1 MTDQGKEKFK
11 IYKNVFDEFTL
22 ATLFKLSSQ
31 DYFDELIIPIRMGK
45 EANIFLANTKEG
57 GYVIVKIY
65 RLASCNFN
73 KMYSYIRSDPR
84 FMDVKNRRRLVIF
97 KWVQREYRNLLIAR
111 EKLNVPTPIAFSN
124 NIIVMESIG
133 EDTPAEQ
140 LKDKRPKNPEEFLGS
155 IMGQIKDLASLGLV
169 HGDLSEF
176 NILNNNE
183 KPYFIDFS
191 QSTSI
196 QDPNAFEYMKRDLE
210 NISKFFSKM
219 KIALDVEKQVLSIK
233 NAYQK
238 KLFRKN

>member
-1 MTDQGKEKFK
+1 MTDQGREKFK

-31 DYFDELIIPIRMGK
+31 DHFDELEIPIRIGK
-45 EANIFLANTKEG
+45 EANIFLASKKEG
-57 GYVIVKIY
+57 DYVIVKIY

-84 FMDVKNRRRLVIF
+84 FMDIKNRRRLVIF

-111 EKLNVPTPIAFSN
+111 EKINVPTPLAFSN
-124 NIIVMESIG
+124 NVLVMESIG
-133 EDTPAEQ
+133 GNSPAGQ
-140 LKDKRPKNPEEFLGS
+140 LKDKRPKNPKEFSELVLAS
-155 IMGQIKDLASLGLV
+155 IKDLAVLGLV

-191 QSTSI
+191 QGTSI
-196 QDPNAFEYMKRDLE
+196 DDPNAFEYLKRDLE
-210 NISKFFSKM
+210 NVSKFFSKM
-219 KIALDVEKQVLSIK
+219 KVVIDVEKQVSDIK
-233 NAYQK
+233 KAYQK
-238 KLFRKN
+238 KLFRK

>member
-1 MTDQGKEKFK
+1 MTDQGREKFK

-31 DYFDELIIPIRMGK
+31 DYFDELIIPIRLGK
-45 EANIFLANTKEG
+45 EANIFLATTKDG

-111 EKLNVPTPIAFSN
+111 EKINVPTPYAFSN
-124 NIIVMESIG
+124 NVLVMESIG
-133 EDTPAEQ
+133 HDTPSEQ
-140 LKDKRPKNPEEFLGS
+140 LKDKRPKDPKEFAES
-155 IMGQIKDLASLGLV
+155 ILFQIKELSSLGIV

-176 NILNNNE
+176 NILNHDE

-191 QSTSI
+191 QATSI
-196 QDPNAFEYMKRDLE
+196 DDPNAFEYMKRDLE
-210 NISKFFSKM
+210 NISKFFSKI
-219 KIALDVEKQVLSIK
+219 KIKIDVEKALASLK
-233 NAYQK
+233 KEHQK
-238 KLFRKN
+238 KQFRKN